1 MNMTTLVDVSLTDGQ
16 TSAWNGAADTA
27 MLLGTMNSLGHARLD
42 AIEVLSPA
50 VIAQCIK
57 RDENPLQRV
66 AALRER
72 ANGTP
77 LRATVNL
84 LPARGYID
92 VLAGETL
99 DTWLRL
105 LAKSGISEV
114 VLIDPQLD
122 LSRLGDAVQKAQA
135 HGLTAIAAL
144 PYMDDHEHSN
154 AWYATCAAQLAQTGA
169 QRIMLRDE
177 AGLLHVDR
185 LPDLLA
191 ALHSGV
197 DGKPL
202 DLHTRCHTGLGPQ
215 VALEA
220 IRIGIDRLDAALPVV
235 ANGASTPS
243 LPLLIRSAALLELP
257 LQSPDQGRLNEAQA
271 QLAAVADQEGFAESV
286 PWAFDLSPYEHQL
299 PGEIAAQA
307 LQALRERGRLADLF
321 EFSRECTRIRQ
332 ELGQPPM
339 LQPFA
344 SAIARQ
350 ALEHLDG
357 TPRFA
362 TLQPALRRWLQGC
375 YGPIDTSLISVQ
387 QRIGAVAN
395 PDRPIHRPASE
406 EALAARICGCPALP
420 PVQKLHYEM
429 RTPEQALTHGL
440 LQRWPDY
447 TVLSVTG
454 PGLSIHLEHSKG

>member
-16 TSAWNGAADTA
+16 TCAWNGAAGTA
-27 MLLGTMNSLGHARLD
+27 MLLGTMNSLGHARLA

-50 VIAQCIK
+50 VIAQCIQ

-84 LPARGYID
+84 LPAHGYLD

-105 LAKSGISEV
+105 LATSGVSEV

-135 HGLTAIAAL
+135 HGLSAIATL
-144 PYMDDHEHSN
+144 PYIDDHQHSN
-154 AWYATCAAQLAQTGA
+154 AWYATSAAQLAQTGA

-185 LPDLLA
+185 LPELLA
-191 ALHSGV
+191 ALRSGV

-220 IRIGIDRLDAALPVV
+220 IRLGIDRLDAALPVV
-235 ANGASTPS
+235 ANGASAPS
-243 LPLLIRSAALLELP
+243 LPLLTRSAALLELP
-257 LQSPDQGRLNEAQA
+257 LQPPDLGRLNEAQA
-271 QLAAVADQEGFAESV
+271 QLAAVADQEGFAESL
-286 PWAFDLSPYEHQL
+286 PWAFDLAPYEHQL

-307 LQALRERGRLADLF
+307 MHALRERGRLADLF
-321 EFSRECTRIRQ
+321 EFSHECTRIRQ
-332 ELGQPPM
+332 ELGNPPM

-344 SAIARQ
+344 QAIARQ
-350 ALEHLDG
+350 ALEHLDAR
-357 TPRFA
+357 PRFA

-375 YGPIDTSLISVQ
+375 YGPIDTSLTSLQ
-387 QRIGAVAN
+387 ERIGAVAN
-395 PDRPIHRPASE
+395 PCRPINVPATE
-406 EALAARICGCPALP
+406 EALAALICGCPALP
-420 PVQKLHYEM
+420 PVQKLHYEV
-429 RTPEQALTHGL
+429 RSPEQALTHGL